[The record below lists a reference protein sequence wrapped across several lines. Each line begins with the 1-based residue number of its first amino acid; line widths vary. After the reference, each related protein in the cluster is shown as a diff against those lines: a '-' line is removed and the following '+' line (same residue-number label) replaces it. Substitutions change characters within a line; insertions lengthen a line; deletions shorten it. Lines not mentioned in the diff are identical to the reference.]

1 MLSAAAVNL
10 DHEAQEAAHGVP
22 KAWWG
27 EELWVLKCW
36 GKYRSSQQ
44 QEQQAVSEKKDHT

>member
-1 MLSAAAVNL
+1 MLSAASVNL

-27 EELWVLKCW
+27 EELWVLKCS

-44 QEQQAVSEKKDHT
+44 QEQQAVSEKKDRT